1 MDPLVVGS
9 LGLIAIGV
17 VASATVYLLSIRR
30 AESQRQIGEIRR
42 WNAVFLL
49 SMISFM
55 GVGPFVP
62 WLMIPA
68 FLGIGLALD
77 SISHCTQ
84 TVDAEKKI
92 QTHQVQ
98 N

>member
-1 MDPLVVGS
+1 MDPLVVSS

-17 VASATVYLLSIRR
+17 VASVTVYLMSIRR
-30 AESQRQIGEIRR
+30 AETQHQLGEIRR

-77 SISHCTQ
+77 SISRCTQ
-84 TVDAEKKI
+84 TVDVEKNI
-92 QTHQVQ
+92 QTHQVH